1 MKLPPWHLA
10 LIDQQSAALDHHL
23 DEMVTTTR
31 ELDAD
36 DGGIPALAQL
46 TTILMYGCAHD
57 KMAMLCA
64 AAILRLARA
73 DPPGGTDGG

>member
-1 MKLPPWHLA
+1 
-10 LIDQQSAALDHHL
+10 
-23 DEMVTTTR
+23 
-31 ELDAD
+31 
-36 DGGIPALAQL
+36 
-46 TTILMYGCAHD
+46 MYGCAHD